1 MKNIYIFDEYIS
13 SQKNGIGTYL
23 RELLHCFKS
32 SGHSICLIIFNADTE
47 EFSIVEEKETK
58 KLLFPVMKGHFLHH
72 VQVMDKF
79 LRLYIEDD
87 PNNIFFLNHSPCGDL
102 MESLK
107 KTFPLSKIIFTI
119 HDFGWTAPLMGN
131 LKEYKQLTKNKSSS
145 TDQSRNAKR
154 DFSNCYEEEKRMY
167 GFADRII
174 CLSPDSYAVLRS
186 VYKLNKKKISFI
198 PNGLR
203 ESSIVSKRKNSEE
216 IRNSLNIRNDEKI
229 LVVIGR
235 PTKQKGIFA
244 LMEAMKLILKTNRN
258 VRLVIIGDAN
268 EQSLRELI
276 QAKSS
281 CTLSITFTGLLDK
294 DNIYEWLSVA
304 DIGVIP
310 SYYEQCSFVGIEMM
324 MFGLPIVTSNG
335 VGIRNMF
342 QNEINGLVAK
352 IGNRNKPEE
361 YSRNL
366 AEAIT
371 KLLDSQDLCN
381 RLSAGALKTY
391 EDRYSIH
398 HMKENYRAL
407 IESLY

>member
-87 PNNIFFLNHSPCGDL
+87 PHNIFFLNHSPCGDL

-107 KTFPLSKIIFTI
+107 KIFPLSKIIFII

-131 LKEYKQLTKNKSSS
+131 LKEYRRLVKNKSFY
-145 TDQSRNAKR
+145 TDESKKVKG

-167 GFADRII
+167 GSADRII

-216 IRNSLNIRNDEKI
+216 IRNSLNIKNDEKI

-235 PTKQKGIFA
+235 PTKQKGVFA
-244 LMEAMKLILKTNRN
+244 LMEAMKLVLKTNRN
-258 VRLVIIGDAN
+258 VRLVVIGDAN
-268 EQSLRELI
+268 EQSFRELVEK
-276 QAKSS
+276 ASFAA
-281 CTLSITFTGLLDK
+281 TSITFTGLLDK
-294 DNIYEWLSVA
+294 YVIHKWLSIA
-304 DIGVIP
+304 DIGIIP
-310 SYYEQCSFVGIEMM
+310 SYYEQFGFVGVEMM
-324 MFGLPIVTSNG
+324 MHGLPIVASNG
-335 VGIRNMF
+335 MGVKNMF
-342 QNEINGLVAK
+342 ENDKNAVIAK
-352 IGNRNKPEE
+352 IGNRNNPNE
-361 YSRNL
+361 YVRNL
-366 AEAIT
+366 AKAIV
-371 KLLDSQDLCN
+371 KLLNSPDLCN
-381 RLSAGALKTY
+381 RLSSEARKTY
-391 EDRYSIH
+391 EYRYSIH
-398 HMKENYRAL
+398 DMKENYRAL
-407 IESLY
+407 IESLC